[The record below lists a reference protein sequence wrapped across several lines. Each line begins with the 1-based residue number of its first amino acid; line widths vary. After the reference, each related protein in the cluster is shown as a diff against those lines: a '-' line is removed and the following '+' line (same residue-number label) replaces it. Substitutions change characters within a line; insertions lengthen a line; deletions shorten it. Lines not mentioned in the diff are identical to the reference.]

1 MNSLKRALLKYEVNF
16 QTFGERREH
25 YWQIGPSG
33 CNVGLSFAA
42 LEARG
47 KVVESQSAVQ
57 NFSSDSC
64 FGIPD

>member
-47 KVVESQSAVQ
+47 KVERGSELQL
-57 NFSSDSC
+57 
-64 FGIPD
+64 